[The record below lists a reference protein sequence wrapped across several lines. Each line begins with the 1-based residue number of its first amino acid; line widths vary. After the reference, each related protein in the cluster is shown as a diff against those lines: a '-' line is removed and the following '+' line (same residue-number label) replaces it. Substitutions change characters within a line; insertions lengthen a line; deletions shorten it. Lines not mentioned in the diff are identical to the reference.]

1 MKLFIKYLR
10 AQLGMPYV
18 WGGQGDLLTGLHDP
32 EKWIKSQ
39 ESNADNRKRAIDF
52 FRKCKEAGMDPIR
65 AFDCSGLIMYFLQD
79 LHGVMGDRSA
89 QMLYNQS
96 AKISREELQEGDLVF
111 KGSAPDSITHV
122 GVYVGG
128 GRVIES
134 KGRDDGVCETELA
147 SRPFKYFGR
156 LAALAPFL
164 VDEPDEPDE
173 PYVFKLTSPRQKGEA
188 VKELQ
193 RFLNFIHIRDANGE
207 KLVEDGIF
215 GPKTEYALISFAVI
229 YAPQVE
235 LTPVPGHTLTLDTEP
250 FCVTIDGIVVFSM
263 PEEGG
268 EDA

>member
-1 MKLFIKYLR
+1 MKPFIEYLR

-18 WGGQGDLLTGLHDP
+18 WGAQGDLLSGLHDP

-39 ESNADNRKRAIDF
+39 ESKAENRTRAITF
-52 FRKCKEAGMDPIR
+52 FRKCKAAGMDPIR

-96 AKISREELQEGDLVF
+96 VKITRGQLQEGDLVF
-111 KGSAPDSITHV
+111 KGGSSDDITHV
-122 GVYVGG
+122 GVYIGDG
-128 GRVIES
+128 KVIES
-134 KGRDDGVCETELA
+134 KGRDDGVCETELE
-147 SRPFKYFGR
+147 SRPFAYFGR
-156 LAALAPFL
+156 LDALAPFL
-164 VDEPDEPDE
+164 TDESEEP
-173 PYVFKLTSPRQKGEA
+173 VIFKLTSPRQKGDA

-193 RFLNFIHIRDANGE
+193 RFLNYIHFRDATGE

-235 LTPVPGHTLTLDTEP
+235 LTPVTGHTLTLETEP
-250 FCVTIDGIVVFSM
+250 FCVTIDGVVVFSM
-263 PEEGG
+263 PAEGG

>member
-1 MKLFIKYLR
+1 MKTFIKYLR
-10 AQLGMPYV
+10 VQLGMPYV

-52 FRKCKEAGMDPIR
+52 FRKCKEAGMETIR

-111 KGSAPDSITHV
+111 KGSAPDNITHV

-134 KGRDDGVCETELA
+134 KGRDDGVCETELE

-164 VDEPDEPDE
+164 IDEPDEPEYPEE
-173 PYVFKLTSPRQKGEA
+173 PLPLTVCKPVLTGEGYKA
-188 VKELQ
+188 LQ
-193 RFLNFIHIRDANGE
+193 RACNLLGYKDAAGCL
-207 KLVEDGIF
+207 LVEDGKC
-215 GPKTEYALISFAVI
+215 GKKTRQALDSMIAHNLGAVS
-229 YAPQVE
+229 ADLTVHVE
-235 LTPVPGHTLTLDTEP
+235 GLEDIALRAVRK
-250 FCVTIDGIVVFSM
+250 
-263 PEEGG
+263 GG
-268 EDA
+268 GDA

>member
-1 MKLFIKYLR
+1 MKPFISYLR
-10 AQLGMPYV
+10 AQLGAIYV
-18 WGGQGDLLTGLHDP
+18 WGGQGDILTGLHDP
-32 EKWIKSQ
+32 EKWIKNQ
-39 ESNADNRKRAIDF
+39 ESKAENRTRAINLFRKR
-52 FRKCKEAGMDPIR
+52 KEEGIEPIR

-111 KGSAPDSITHV
+111 KGSAPDDITHV

-128 GRVIES
+128 GKVIES
-134 KGRDDGVCETELA
+134 KGRDDGVVETILA
-147 SRPFKYFGR
+147 ERPFKYFGR
-156 LAALAPFL
+156 LAALEPFL
-164 VDEPDEPDE
+164 VDEPDEP
-173 PYVFKLTSPRQKGEA
+173 YIFKLTSPRQKGEA

-193 RFLNFIHIRDANGE
+193 RFLNFIHFRDANGE

-263 PEEGG
+263 PAEGG

>member
-1 MKLFIKYLR
+1 MKPFIKYLR
-10 AQLGMPYV
+10 AQIGMPYV

-52 FRKCKEAGMDPIR
+52 FRKCKEAGMETIR
-65 AFDCSGLIMYFLQD
+65 VFDCSGLIMYWLQD
-79 LHGVMGDRSA
+79 LHGIMGDRSA

-111 KGSAPDSITHV
+111 KGSAPDNITHV

-164 VDEPDEPDE
+164 IDEPEYPEEPL
-173 PYVFKLTSPRQKGEA
+173 PLTVCKPVLSGEA
-188 VKELQ
+188 YKAFQHACNLLGYKDANSSLLDEDGKMGKKTRQAFDAMIAGNLGEVSADLTVHIEGVGEMHLGVED
-193 RFLNFIHIRDANGE
+193 IHIG
-207 KLVEDGIF
+207 VEG
-215 GPKTEYALISFAVI
+215 S
-229 YAPQVE
+229 
-235 LTPVPGHTLTLDTEP
+235 
-250 FCVTIDGIVVFSM
+250 
-263 PEEGG
+263 
-268 EDA
+268 